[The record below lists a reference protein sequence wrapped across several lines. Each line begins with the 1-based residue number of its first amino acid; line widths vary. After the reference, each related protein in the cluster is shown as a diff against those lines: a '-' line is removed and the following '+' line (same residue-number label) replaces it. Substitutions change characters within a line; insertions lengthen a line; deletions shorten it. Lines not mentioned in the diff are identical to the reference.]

1 MEKSLKIQCFIFLF
15 SLILSTHYS
24 VFAAGSNKNTLDTK
38 ITTNSFID
46 GMNPDKIGEKST
58 SGQLASSFIIVI
70 QGIVNPVLG
79 ILQVIGGFLMVVSFA
94 IFGFGLIASGNNGWS
109 ESLGLH
115 KTPNQKE
122 NLLKFGRNLLIGSSL
137 LFAGSTVV
145 VFVFK
150 AVH

>member
-1 MEKSLKIQCFIFLF
+1 MEKSLKILCFIFLF

-24 VFAAGSNKNTLDTK
+24 VFAAGNNQKTLDTS
-38 ITTNSFID
+38 ITTDNFTA
-46 GMNPDKIGEKST
+46 GMDPDKVGEKST

-70 QGIVNPVLG
+70 QGIVNSVLG

-94 IFGFGLIASGNNGWS
+94 IFGFGLIASGNNGWT

-115 KTPNQKE
+115 KTPNQRE

>member
-1 MEKSLKIQCFIFLF
+1 MEKSLKILCFIFLF

>member
-1 MEKSLKIQCFIFLF
+1 MEKSLKILCFIFLF

-94 IFGFGLIASGNNGWS
+94 IFGFGLIASGNDGWS
-109 ESLGLH
+109 VSLGLH
-115 KTPNQKE
+115 TTPNQNK